1 MAGNHPGTLRDAPGR
16 IVNLSKIPAFL
27 WKKSVVSWKKIN
39 P

>member
-27 WKKSVVSWKKIN
+27 WKKSTVSLKKIN